1 MAMQLL
7 TEEYIKEKL
16 SMRKILPRLIVSF
29 LILQG
34 FFLASPSAAYA
45 EEMTCPSHILVDV
58 DVKPGETPNK
68 INLSGKGLLPV
79 AVITTQEFNASQF
92 TPEMAHLSDASTAM
106 DCSGPM
112 AVRWNYS
119 DVNKDG
125 LVDLVFFFPIQD
137 LNLTSTTTEVMLMAH
152 GSYESQVI
160 HIMGTDS
167 VVVKP

>member
-1 MAMQLL
+1 
-7 TEEYIKEKL
+7 
-16 SMRKILPRLIVSF
+16 MRKRLPRLIVAF

-34 FFLASPSAAYA
+34 FFLANPSAAYA
-45 EEMTCPSHILVDV
+45 QEMTCPSHVLVDV

-68 INLSGKGLLPV
+68 INLSAKGVLPV
-79 AVITTQEFNASQF
+79 AVLTTQDFDASQF
-92 TPEMAHLSDASTAM
+92 TPEMAHLSDGIVAM

-125 LVDLVFFFPIQD
+125 LADLVFFFPVQD
-137 LNLTSTTTEVMLMAH
+137 LNLTSNTTEVMLMAH
-152 GSYESQVI
+152 GSYDSQVI

>member
-1 MAMQLL
+1 MV
-7 TEEYIKEKL
+7 T
-16 SMRKILPRLIVSF
+16 F

-34 FFLASPSAAYA
+34 FFLANPSAVHA
-45 EEMTCPSHILVDV
+45 EEMTCPTHVLVDV

-68 INLSGKGLLPV
+68 INLSAKGVLPV
-79 AVITTQEFNASQF
+79 AVLTTQEFDASQF
-92 TPEMAHLSDASTAM
+92 IPEMAHLSDAATAM
-106 DCSGPM
+106 DCSGPV

-125 LVDLVFFFPIQD
+125 KLDIVFFFRIQELD
-137 LNLTSTTTEVMLMAH
+137 LTSSTSQVMLMAH
-152 GSYESQVI
+152 GAYGAQEI